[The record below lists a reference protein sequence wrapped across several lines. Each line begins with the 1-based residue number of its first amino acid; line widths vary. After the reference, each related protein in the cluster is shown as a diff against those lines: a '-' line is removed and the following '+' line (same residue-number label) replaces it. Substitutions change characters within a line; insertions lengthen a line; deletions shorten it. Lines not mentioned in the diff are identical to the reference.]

1 MLQSSFLR
9 GKLLNKQAGKQFPA
23 NRNWDPLGLGLDKN
37 SAKALDKP
45 AVSPVMNEK
54 LSELTEQILET
65 YKSCREY
72 RQSLE
77 RSQFISNLAGETQ
90 QCLSDL
96 QTIIH
101 HAKRTQDAYEE
112 ATASLMEI
120 VFDQMRSYAFEF
132 NSAVGFSEMHITC
145 TKPSLVTE
153 VLRYSSLREPVETMS
168 NLRARLSTRHFS
180 LVIIGRAK
188 AMEFFLM
195 PVQKVIGLTK
205 SEANYSPKA
214 KFEAGFDGQSV
225 SWQFDRQVLTNELLE
240 RVCRDLF
247 RQLVETSRV
256 QSQGHL

>member
-9 GKLLNKQAGKQFPA
+9 SKLLNKQAGKQFPA
-23 NRNWDPLGLGLDKN
+23 NRSWEQLGLRLDQK
-37 SAKALDKP
+37 SASALNNQ
-45 AVSPVMNEK
+45 AASPVMNEK
-54 LSELTEQILET
+54 LSELTEHILES
-65 YKSCREY
+65 YKSCNE
-72 RQSLE
+72 RQHAQE

-120 VFDQMRSYAFEF
+120 VFDQMRSFAFEF
-132 NSAVGFSEMHITC
+132 NSAVGFSEVHITC

-153 VLRYSSLREPVETMS
+153 VLRHNSLREPVETLS

-188 AMEFFLM
+188 SMEFFLM
-195 PVQKVIGLTK
+195 PVQKVIGMTK

-214 KFEAGFDGQSV
+214 SFEAAFDGQGV
-225 SWQFDRQVLTNELLE
+225 SWQFERQVLTNELLE
-240 RVCRDLF
+240 RVLRDLF
-247 RQLVETSRV
+247 KQLIEASRL
-256 QSQGHL
+256 QSRSSL